1 MKITAIKQQVKNQS
15 RYSIFVDEKYSFSL
29 SELGLINSRLKVGEE
44 IGEERLGEL
53 KDTARLDKAYN
64 QALNLIARRMR
75 SAWELESYLK
85 RKGYD
90 TSLSLEILNKL
101 SDLGYVDDL
110 KFAKAWVADR
120 RLLRLTSKRKLQL
133 ELRQKR
139 VEAEII
145 DKVLTQ
151 DQTDEQEVLKDLIKR
166 KQKRYPDKLKLMQY
180 LSRQGFSY
188 DMIKSAMS
196 GSEIQ

>member
-1 MKITAIKQQVKNQS
+1 MKVTAIKQQVKNRS
-15 RYSIFVDEKYSFSL
+15 RYSIFVDDKYSFSL
-29 SELGLINSRLKVGEE
+29 SELGLINSGLKVDEE
-44 IGEERLGEL
+44 IGKERLGEL

-75 SAWELESYLK
+75 SAWEIENYLK

-90 TSLSLEILNKL
+90 PSLSLEILNKL
-101 SDLGYVDDL
+101 SDLGYVDDF

-120 RLLRLTSKRKLQL
+120 RLLRPTSKRKLQL

-139 VEAEII
+139 VTDEII
-145 DKVLTQ
+145 QEALT
-151 DQTDEQEVLKDLIKR
+151 TDETDEKEVLSQLIAKKR
-166 KQKRYPDKLKLMQY
+166 KQTKYQDDLKLMQY

-188 DMIKSAMS
+188 DMIKSTIR
-196 GSEIQ
+196 GGD